1 MEKHTKPELNDF
13 RAVATDLSCIK
24 ITISEELDLTDAS
37 IKILGEN
44 RNFLMELK
52 NLDQVNDFCTY
63 TGKPMFVEL
72 HTPAGV
78 AVHYIEGS
86 GKDFYE
92 NLN

>member
-1 MEKHTKPELNDF
+1 MEKHTKPGLNDF
-13 RAVATDLSCIK
+13 KAIVTDLSCIQ
-24 ITISEELDLTDAS
+24 ITISEELDLTGAS

-44 RNFLMELK
+44 RNFLTELK
-52 NLDQVNDFCTY
+52 NLAHVTEFCTY
-63 TGKPMFVEL
+63 TGKPMFIEL